1 MVNISEQEVGS
12 LPLVPR
18 NPLPF
23 RQQMKA
29 IREYHIGQELLR
41 DSGGPVTR
49 VTLGP
54 KWLNGPI
61 IWVTSP
67 TGARD
72 VLGRKDDACDRT
84 AVHREMRHL
93 MGDNLVD
100 LPNTP
105 WLSRKRT
112 LQPLFTK
119 QRVRSFSGH
128 MAEAATMV
136 AERWRDSDER
146 RPGRRGPPTDHVGS
160 GQLDS
165 RNESRWTRRRPRRAA
180 AYRSVAHR
188 RPWHAAGEGTAVAPH
203 PCPPPSTR
211 RERHHASP
219 RRRHPRGMP
228 RRPSRDAPLVHAL
241 SGQRTPRPAG
251 RCRTETSATT

>member
-1 MVNISEQEVGS
+1 MVNISEQDVGS

-29 IREYHIGQELLR
+29 IREYHTGQELLR

-100 LPNTP
+100 LPNAP

-119 QRVRSFSGH
+119 QRVRSFSGRRKGTLCTA
-128 MAEAATMV
+128 MRRTFSRTSSRD
-136 AERWRDSDER
+136 RWRR
-146 RPGRRGPPTDHVGS
+146 TGS
-160 GQLDS
+160 S
-165 RNESRWTRRRPRRAA
+165 SE
-180 AYRSVAHR
+180 H
-188 RPWHAAGEGTAVAPH
+188 
-203 PCPPPSTR
+203 
-211 RERHHASP
+211 
-219 RRRHPRGMP
+219 
-228 RRPSRDAPLVHAL
+228 
-241 SGQRTPRPAG
+241 
-251 RCRTETSATT
+251 

>member
-23 RQQMKA
+23 RQQHEGDPGDTTSD
-29 IREYHIGQELLR
+29 RQLLR

-93 MGDNLVD
+93 MGDNLARSPEYALVVAQTH
-100 LPNTP
+100 PATTVHQAA
-105 WLSRKRT
+105 R
-112 LQPLFTK
+112 PLV
-119 QRVRSFSGH
+119 QRSHGGG
-128 MAEAATMV
+128 
-136 AERWRDSDER
+136 RDH
-146 RPGRRGPPTDHVGS
+146 GRR
-160 GQLDS
+160 
-165 RNESRWTRRRPRRAA
+165 E
-180 AYRSVAHR
+180 VAR
-188 RPWHAAGEGTAVAPH
+188 
-203 PCPPPSTR
+203 
-211 RERHHASP
+211 
-219 RRRHPRGMP
+219 
-228 RRPSRDAPLVHAL
+228 
-241 SGQRTPRPAG
+241 QR
-251 RCRTETSATT
+251 

>member
-119 QRVRSFSGH
+119 QRSARSVV
-128 MAEAATMV
+128 T
-136 AERWRDSDER
+136 WR
-146 RPGRRGPPTDHVGS
+146 RPPP
-160 GQLDS
+160 
-165 RNESRWTRRRPRRAA
+165 W
-180 AYRSVAHR
+180 
-188 RPWHAAGEGTAVAPH
+188 W
-203 PCPPPSTR
+203 
-211 RERHHASP
+211 
-219 RRRHPRGMP
+219 PRGGATAMK
-228 RRPSRDAPLVHAL
+228 STW
-241 SGQRTPRPAG
+241 TPRPVD
-251 RCRTETSATT
+251 